1 MTSIPMTDDGTP
13 RLTTA
18 TTQGCRWFEQLQ
30 LWQPEAVDQ
39 ITTGQHETAVVLLA
53 GTFDLMAGTTSW
65 PARGARQAPFAGR
78 PMAVFL
84 PPNTPFRVGCEAGDG
99 EILMIAAR
107 QPEVGPEPEGQA
119 ALSAKP
125 LLPMA
130 GSGKSFDPATGEWKP
145 AESFPTAAES
155 LPPRRF
161 EKLQAGAVAIE
172 RIFSESYKAATVSVD
187 EAVVPAGC
195 SLCLKDIPAR
205 PACDEVLLF
214 VRPQTTS
221 RIEIDDHCQTFDAD
235 CTHTLSNV
243 AADGLTIYS
252 DDQPTYIVIAYA
264 GKLKD

>member
-1 MTSIPMTDDGTP
+1 MTEVPMICDGAP

-18 TTQGCRWFEQLQ
+18 TMDGCRWLEQLQ

-39 ITTGQHETAVVLLA
+39 ITTGEHETAVVLLA
-53 GTFDLMAGTTSW
+53 GTFDLMAGSTSW
-65 PARGARQAPFAGR
+65 PARGARKAPFAGR

-84 PPNTPFRVGCEAGDG
+84 PPNTPFRVGNEAVDG

-130 GSGKSFDPATGEWKP
+130 GSGKSYDPATGEWKP

-161 EKLQAGAVAIE
+161 EKLPIGNVTIE
-172 RIFSESYKAATVSVD
+172 RIFSESYKAATISVD
-187 EAVVPAGC
+187 EAVIPAGS
-195 SLCLKDIPAR
+195 SLSLKDIPAR
-205 PACDEVLLF
+205 PTCEEVLLF
-214 VRPQTTS
+214 ARPQATS
-221 RIEIDDHCQTFDAD
+221 RIALDGECQNIDTD
-235 CTHTLSNV
+235 CTHVLSNTE
-243 AADGLTIYS
+243 ADQLTIYS
-252 DDQPTYIVIAYA
+252 DEQPTYIVIAYA
-264 GKLKD
+264 GKSKD